1 MDSFREH
8 VVDALG
14 TQSMEM
20 EIAEAQ
26 AGSAVEI
33 SSSLL
38 GKPDRAF
45 SPTHDSSR
53 TGWRTSR
60 CKGICREACSSCSLE
75 PYIPPPNR
83 IECQLGTPHDL
94 NYHRPQ
100 PKLAC
105 RALNPVFL
113 TSPVGSIGSNST

>member
-1 MDSFREH
+1 MDSFRER

-45 SPTHDSSR
+45 VTDSR
-53 TGWRTSR
+53 QFADRLANVQVQRNLPGGMLVMFTGTVYS
-60 CKGICREACSSCSLE
+60 AS
-75 PYIPPPNR
+75 
-83 IECQLGTPHDL
+83 QPHRMSAR
-94 NYHRPQ
+94 H
-100 PKLAC
+100 A
-105 RALNPVFL
+105 
-113 TSPVGSIGSNST
+113 S